1 MFYSHKRQSRQENI
15 RSQDN
20 RRYRWKA
27 LLTSPK
33 TKWTFMTANR
43 RAGFEGGRMAKL
55 HRVCPTFL
63 EAGHFRK
70 QWRRLSHECHYHTI
84 NMYESGIFDSGRMA
98 NQNGAKFH
106 TYMNVC
112 VWIARED

>member
-1 MFYSHKRQSRQENI
+1 MSLSYI
-15 RSQDN
+15 
-20 RRYRWKA
+20 
-27 LLTSPK
+27 
-33 TKWTFMTANR
+33 ANR
-43 RAGFEGGRMAKL
+43 RAGFEGGRMGNL

-63 EAGHFRK
+63 EAGYFRK
-70 QWRRLSHECHYHTI
+70 QWWRLSHECHYHTI

-112 VWIARED
+112 V

>member
-1 MFYSHKRQSRQENI
+1 
-15 RSQDN
+15 
-20 RRYRWKA
+20 
-27 LLTSPK
+27 
-33 TKWTFMTANR
+33 
-43 RAGFEGGRMAKL
+43 MAKL

-63 EAGHFRK
+63 EAGHFRE
-70 QWRRLSHECHYHTI
+70 QWQRLSHECHYHTI

-112 VWIARED
+112 VCRLHKRISNPAVLQATARELVLHLSSRYQASYHVQHQ